1 METGTIVMMIL
12 TFGLIW
18 GGFAY
23 FLVKMMR
30 QMKK

>member
-12 TFGLIW
+12 TFGTIW

-23 FLVKMMR
+23 LLWKLVR
-30 QMKK
+30 KK